1 MSEPPI
7 FGVCDAC
14 EARGRVFPMQGGSW
28 LCAFCASQFE
38 DDAYEKHLE
47 DIRECLRNEWGS

>member
-1 MSEPPI
+1 
-7 FGVCDAC
+7 
-14 EARGRVFPMQGGSW
+14 MQGGSW